1 LLLLLLNFLLWA
13 KSVDPDPHQ
22 SEKLDPMD
30 PDLDSHKSEKVE
42 ALESHFGALEG
53 PNQKKV
59 SGRSGSA
66 SN

>member
-1 LLLLLLNFLLWA
+1 M
-13 KSVDPDPHQ
+13 DPDPHQ